1 MQAAVLS
8 TNDTGLQAETGE
20 WGVDVEVVVGEEVED
35 EEGDEEE
42 EEVEENDAVELL
54 LGRAELSMAS
64 QSVCGASSDRDRMNT
79 AENTEDNRDR
89 REGGWAE
96 EDSSD

>member
-1 MQAAVLS
+1 MLS

-20 WGVDVEVVVGEEVED
+20 WGVDVEVVVGEEVEEGED

-64 QSVCGASSDRDRMNT
+64 QSVCGALSDRDLMNT

-89 REGGWAE
+89 REGGWGE
-96 EDSSD
+96 EDSGD

>member
-8 TNDTGLQAETGE
+8 TKDTGLQAETGE
-20 WGVDVEVVVGEEVED
+20 WGVHVEVVVGEEVE
-35 EEGDEEE
+35 EGEEE
-42 EEVEENDAVELL
+42 DDAVELL
-54 LGRAELSMAS
+54 LLRAELSIAS

-89 REGGWAE
+89 REGGWGE
-96 EDSSD
+96 EDSGD